1 VTTIRIKD
9 FSGLAPRRSARL
21 LPEAA
26 ATRAENTKLLS
37 GELRGFTE
45 PAQIADFTDEYFTV
59 RRAIRIPYDDYGTPA
74 DAWLLFDSRN
84 VDVVRSPIVND
95 QYNRYYWAGDGA
107 PKFNTTARIASGQ
120 PPYLLG
126 TPQPNNAPAVSPPS
140 VTDLASTRA
149 YVYTFVDVYGQ
160 EGPPSDP
167 TVETGDPG
175 VPVPWELSFLDDTVD
190 DESERAGPF
199 TKRIYRTV
207 AGSSQTVFYFVAEIP
222 LAQTTYSDG
231 FLDDEVV
238 LNNTLEST
246 EWFPPAED
254 MEGWIAMP
262 GGYMIGWSDRRVMF
276 SEPYRPHAWPPSYEQ
291 ATEFEIVALGVFGAT
306 CVIGTVSQ
314 PYAGQGQNP
323 SSFTMQKLGTVEP
336 CLSRRSMVATVVG
349 VYYASINGLTL
360 VNASGAQNITQDLVT
375 KQEWAAFQPEG
386 IYAAQL
392 GLQYIGFYD
401 SIHGFIFNP
410 SEAQARL
417 VTLTSFTGVEG
428 IETDAY
434 TGNVYLLQNDLAM
447 DWDPEG
453 GFPVDWR
460 WKSKEFQTAKP
471 VNFGAYRVDF
481 AESDID
487 TGASAEELYGAYNE
501 ARLAAAPL
509 STVGGSVLG
518 GGGQSPGLVPGW
530 TIPEWR
536 MPLGGSPLYP
546 IDASSS
552 TAAYV
557 RVRVFAGG
565 VLKYDHIIADQK
577 IYRLPAG
584 FKNDIWQ
591 MELISN
597 ATVYSFVVGENAKEL
612 EKV

>member
-1 VTTIRIKD
+1 VTTIRLKD

-21 LPEAA
+21 LPEQA

-45 PAQIADFTDEYFTV
+45 PEQIADFTDEYFTV
-59 RRAIRIPYDDYGTPA
+59 KRAIRVPYDDYGTPA
-74 DAWLLFDSRN
+74 DAWLLFDSRD
-84 VDVVRSPIVND
+84 VDVVRSPIIND
-95 QYNRYYWAGDGA
+95 TYNRYYWAGDG
-107 PKFNTTARIASGQ
+107 PPMFNTVERIASGQ
-120 PPYLLG
+120 EGYLLG
-126 TPQPNNAPAVSPPS
+126 VPQPVTAPTVTPPAG
-140 VTDLASTRA
+140 DDSTRA
-149 YVYTFVDVYGQ
+149 YVYTFVNAFNE

-167 TVETGDPG
+167 TVETGG
-175 VPVPWELSFLDDTVD
+175 IGTWVISAMDTSHPEEV
-190 DESERAGPF
+190 ERVID

-207 AGSSQTVFYFVAEIP
+207 SGSSQTLYYFVAEIP
-222 LAQTTYSDG
+222 LAQADYNDG
-231 FLDDEVV
+231 SSDDEVA
-238 LNNTLEST
+238 LNNVLEST
-246 EWFPPAED
+246 EWFPPSED
-254 MEGWIAMP
+254 MEGWAAMP
-262 GGYMIGWSDRRVMF
+262 GGYMVGWSERRIMF
-276 SEPYRPHAWPPSYEQ
+276 SEPYHPHAWPPSYEQ
-291 ATEFEIVALGVFGAT
+291 ATEFEIVAFGVFAAT
-306 CVIGTVSQ
+306 LVIGTVSQ
-314 PYAGQGQNP
+314 PYVGQGQNP
-323 SSFTMQKLGTVEP
+323 ASFTMQKLGTVDP

-349 VYYASINGLTL
+349 VYYASINGLTM
-360 VNASGAQNITQDLVT
+360 VNASGSTNITQDLMT

-434 TGNVYLLQNDLAM
+434 TGNVYLIQNDLAM

-471 VNFGAYRVDF
+471 LNFGAYRVDF
-481 AESDID
+481 AASDID
-487 TGASAEELYGAYNE
+487 TGDSAEALYGAYNE
-501 ARLAAAPL
+501 ARLAARPL
-509 STVGGSVLG
+509 STLGGHLLG
-518 GGGQSPGLVPGW
+518 GGGQTPGLVPGF
-530 TIPEWR
+530 TLPEWR

-546 IDASSS
+546 IDASGS

-565 VLKYDHIIADQK
+565 DLKYDYILADQK

-584 FKNDIWQ
+584 FKDDIWQ
-591 MELISN
+591 VELISN
-597 ATVYSFVVGENAKEL
+597 ATVYSFAIAENAKEL